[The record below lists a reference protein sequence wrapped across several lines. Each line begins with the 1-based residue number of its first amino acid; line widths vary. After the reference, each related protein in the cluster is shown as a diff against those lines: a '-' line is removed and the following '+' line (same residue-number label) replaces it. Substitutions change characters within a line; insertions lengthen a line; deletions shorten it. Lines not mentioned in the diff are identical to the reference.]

1 MLKPRLVYGLLLL
14 VALMLVSCS
23 SGEYTSSDSGVAIRP
38 VGPANLTYLS
48 AAEPDTSIVMNGDSI
63 NFSVWGYPEFNT
75 HTLVKLSGTIT
86 VPLIG
91 EQPAAGLKAEE
102 LVDNLKRALAEYVK
116 GEVKITLLVERPAPR
131 VTVLGSVF
139 RPGSFATKS
148 DLSLLEVLAQVG
160 GWTTEADLRYVRINR
175 QATANSDAS
184 SLEINLALI
193 MSRGNTRM
201 IPMIRPGDVLIVPQ
215 RENVV
220 REVSEFLRDALL
232 LLSTFRIFSG
242 GGASL

>member
-1 MLKPRLVYGLLLL
+1 
-14 VALMLVSCS
+14 
-23 SGEYTSSDSGVAIRP
+23 
-38 VGPANLTYLS
+38 
-48 AAEPDTSIVMNGDSI
+48 
-63 NFSVWGYPEFNT
+63 
-75 HTLVKLSGTIT
+75 
-86 VPLIG
+86 
-91 EQPAAGLKAEE
+91 
-102 LVDNLKRALAEYVK
+102 
-116 GEVKITLLVERPAPR
+116 VERPAPR

-160 GWTTEADLRYVRINR
+160 GWTLEADLRYVRINR
-175 QATANSDAS
+175 QATGTTEAS

-220 REVSEFLRDALL
+220 RELSEFLRDALL
-232 LLSTFRIFSG
+232 LLGTFRIFGGVG
-242 GGASL
+242 GGSL